1 MMIEPF
7 KLAPATANPSSNFEM
22 NNGIEPLPLFT
33 PMTASLDR
41 DDQQYASNCSNDNGY
56 PSVTAQKISKQINT
70 SALMHANKHQEQFA
84 SYDNPSPYMQCLP
97 RVIPQLPTIATA
109 PNTKKV
115 AVEIDSTMNCGD
127 QVNVNLKAAAAVAAA
142 RAAAAAHQH
151 KQQAAN
157 QKSSSSSTSR
167 SGHPAKFP
175 NTYRLSDFDIMC
187 GRHKKALHHEG
198 NRKFRALISTFLPRY
213 FQYSGRV
220 DRAILALDIMEA
232 VEKSG
237 GYFLKQN
244 RESGEWIELNEKEK
258 RNKVGHALR
267 DAAGFSQGTTF
278 KTALLKQK
286 QKQEMQQQQ
295 KQQQQEDRDHASRR
309 RAQHDDVSSTPR
321 QQQEDELS
329 DEELSTILGDETET
343 TPLFNMLTR
352 AISVT
357 SNYQQQLRL
366 QQQQQPIQYVN
377 IASQTTAAP
386 VIGPTSNTSDL
397 LLEDLSDF
405 EF

>member
-1 MMIEPF
+1 MMIEPT
-7 KLAPATANPSSNFEM
+7 KLAPATHPSSNFEM
-22 NNGIEPLPLFT
+22 NNGIEPIPLFS
-33 PMTASLDR
+33 PMMAALDHV
-41 DDQQYASNCSNDNGY
+41 DQRFGTNCSNDNGY
-56 PSVTAQKISKQINT
+56 PSVTAQKISKQIN
-70 SALMHANKHQEQFA
+70 SSMLMNANKHQERFE
-84 SYDNPSPYMQCLP
+84 SYDNSSRYMQCLP
-97 RVIPQLPTIATA
+97 RVIPQSSTIHPA

-115 AVEIDSTMNCGD
+115 GVEIDSTINSSD
-127 QVNVNLKAAAAVAAA
+127 QVNVNLEAAAAVAAA

-157 QKSSSSSTSR
+157 IQKSSSSSR

-175 NTYRLSDFDIMC
+175 NTYRLSEFDIMC

-232 VEKSG
+232 VGKSG

-244 RESGEWIELNEKEK
+244 RDSGEWVELNEKEK

-278 KTALLKQK
+278 KTALMKQK

-295 KQQQQEDRDHASRR
+295 EERDHASRR
-309 RAQHDDVSSTPR
+309 RARRDDVSSTQR

-343 TPLFNMLTR
+343 IPLFNMLTT
-352 AISVT
+352 AIAVT
-357 SNYQQQLRL
+357 SNYEQQLRRQQ
-366 QQQQQPIQYVN
+366 QQQQQPMQYVN
-377 IASQTTAAP
+377 MTSQQTTTAP
-386 VIGPTSNTSDL
+386 ATAVSGPSFNNSDL